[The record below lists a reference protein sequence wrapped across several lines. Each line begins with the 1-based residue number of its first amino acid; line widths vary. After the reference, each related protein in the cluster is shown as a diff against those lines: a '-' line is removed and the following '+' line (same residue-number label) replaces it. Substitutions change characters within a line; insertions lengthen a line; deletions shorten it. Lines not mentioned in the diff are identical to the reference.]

1 MHQEN
6 VPQNKRRNTLHMSNN
21 EANLITRE
29 SIRTALL
36 QLMDSVAFEKITVSE
51 LVRKAGVS
59 RQSFYRNYKTKED
72 VIMEIEKKIL
82 DDFKQSL
89 DDPIYQS
96 NLRMWIYDFFKKVR
110 ENRNLV
116 TVLIRAG
123 LSNVLLSEVPFIV
136 EEWMGNHSSSIH
148 YYIVGSLGA
157 LRSIVEGWIQSGMKE
172 SCEEMTNICMRYD
185 LGSLL
190 AKKEN

>member
-1 MHQEN
+1 MHHEN

-29 SIRTALL
+29 SICTALL

-96 NLRMWIYDFFKKVR
+96 NLRMWIYDFFKMVR

>member
-1 MHQEN
+1 MHHEN

-96 NLRMWIYDFFKKVR
+96 NLRMWIYDFFKMVR

-148 YYIVGSLGA
+148 YYIVGNLGA